1 MAEGLFRVQAVQASR
16 RRLWGDMLLVQPPGT
31 ATMLVLVLAFLA
43 AAAALLAFGEFT
55 RTERVSGYLVPEGGV
70 IGIRTPQPGLV
81 TRVRVAEGDRV
92 AAGARLVQVRDPRA
106 LDDGVHAGAAA
117 LDTID
122 DRLARLIRL
131 RGLETARFEAD
142 RAADR
147 AGLERIGR
155 RRTNLVERRSRLARR
170 IELDER
176 ALARLSG
183 LAEAGHVSRQR
194 LERAEAELLEAQ
206 RRHQALQGALL
217 ELAEE
222 RARLVRR
229 LDGWSHR
236 RGVRLAELDD
246 RRDRLRRERY
256 DTGGRVEFWLRAPR
270 AGRVASLGVVEGES
284 VRPGQDLLTLLEP
297 DARMDAILLVP
308 SRAVGFVR
316 AGQRVRLLYDAFPY
330 TRFGVHA
337 AEVSRV
343 GRSILAPSELGGPAA
358 VREPVYK
365 VRARPVRRGRPGARG
380 ETFPL
385 QAGMALEADIEL
397 EQRPLWHWLLEPLLA
412 LEGRL

>member
-1 MAEGLFRVQAVQASR
+1 MAEGLFRAQAVEASR
-16 RRLWGDMLLVQPPGT
+16 RRLRGDMLLVQPPGT
-31 ATMLVLVLAFLA
+31 ATMLVLVLVFLA
-43 AAAALLAFGEFT
+43 AAGALLVFGEFT

-92 AAGARLVQVRDPRA
+92 EAGARLLQIRDPRA
-106 LDDGVHAGAAA
+106 LDDGVSAGTAA

-122 DRLARLIRL
+122 DRLARLSRL
-131 RGLETARFEAD
+131 RELELARFEAD

-147 AGLERIGR
+147 AALERTER
-155 RRTNLVERRSRLARR
+155 RRSNLLERRAGLARKV
-170 IELDER
+170 ELADR

-183 LAEAGHVSRQR
+183 LANAGHVSLQR
-194 LERAEAELLEAQ
+194 LERAEAERLEAQ
-206 RRHQALQGALL
+206 RRHQALQGAVL
-217 ELAEE
+217 ELEEE
-222 RARLVRR
+222 RARLAHR
-229 LDGWSHR
+229 LEDWTHR

-270 AGRVASLGVVEGES
+270 AGRVASLGVVAGES
-284 VRPGQDLLTLLEP
+284 VRPGHDLLTLLEP
-297 DARMDAILLVP
+297 DARMDAVLLVP

-337 AEVSRV
+337 AEVIRV

-358 VREPVYK
+358 VREPAYK
-365 VRARPVRRGRPGARG
+365 VRARPRDGVVRARG

-397 EQRPLWHWLLEPLLA
+397 ERRPLWHWLLEPLLA